1 MMIYCLF
8 LVIIYWFYWLFLI
21 LQLNVRLLAPKYK
34 TTATENCFIYQCL
47 VYFNIIKIS
56 LIYERDRIWGWEE
69 EKEKVGE
76 KEKNK

>member
-8 LVIIYWFYWLFLI
+8 LVIIYWFYWFFLI

-34 TTATENCFIYQCL
+34 TIATENLFYLPVFVSIS
-47 VYFNIIKIS
+47 KIS
-56 LIYERDRIWGWEE
+56 LIYERYRIGGREE
-69 EKEKVGE
+69 GKEKVGE